1 LQILRRRH
9 VINVRLKSLTMDA
22 FSKPPTETVQRGKM
36 SGLNR

>member
-1 LQILRRRH
+1 LVQRIL
-9 VINVRLKSLTMDA
+9 ILTPDA